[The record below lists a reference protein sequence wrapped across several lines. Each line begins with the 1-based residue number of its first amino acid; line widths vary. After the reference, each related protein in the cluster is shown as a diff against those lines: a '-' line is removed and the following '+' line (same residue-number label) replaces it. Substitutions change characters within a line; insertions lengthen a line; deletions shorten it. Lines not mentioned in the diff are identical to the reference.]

1 MAARQTARARTNP
14 DQIATDLGAEGDIP
28 RRILEATAL
37 EGYRDGRLSRGQVSE
52 MLGLGFSDTEAFLKR
67 HHALLHYSLA
77 DQEADRAT
85 LDRILTAE

>member
-1 MAARQTARARTNP
+1 MAARQTARARTDP
-14 DQIATDLGAEGDIP
+14 DQIAQDLGAEGDIP

-52 MLGLGFSDTEAFLKR
+52 MQGLGFSDTEAFLKR

-77 DQEADRAT
+77 DLEADRAT
-85 LDRILTAE
+85 RDRILTAE

>member
-1 MAARQTARARTNP
+1 MQVTLQLP
-14 DQIATDLGAEGDIP
+14 DQIAQDLGAGGDIP

-52 MLGLGFSDTEAFLKR
+52 MLGLSFSDTEAFLKR

-77 DQEADRAT
+77 DLEADRAT
-85 LDRILTAE
+85 LDRILAAK